1 MTSFVDALALGMP
14 IIAADNTA
22 YRDIIIEN
30 NMGKIYKAGDVD
42 DLANAMNYFKKSP
55 ERIVECGKN
64 AWLFGKKN
72 DINHFGQK
80 LRKLFES

>member
-42 DLANAMNYFKKSP
+42 DLANAMNYLKNHQK
-55 ERIVECGKN
+55 ELLNVEKMHGYLAK
-64 AWLFGKKN
+64 
-72 DINHFGQK
+72 
-80 LRKLFES
+80 RMT

>member
-1 MTSFVDALALGMP
+1 
-14 IIAADNTA
+14 
-22 YRDIIIEN
+22 
-30 NMGKIYKAGDVD
+30 MGKIYKAGDVD

-72 DINHFGQK
+72 DINHFGKK